1 MAILT
6 LLDIA
11 KRSGSD
17 REIGLIEDVVTFAP
31 EMGVLPVRPINGVS
45 FKTTLRTGYATAAF
59 RTVGNGVTPSK
70 SAYEQKLSECFF
82 IDSQLQVPEEMP
94 DSEDRTVGDVLV
106 DEATGA
112 VRGVG
117 ITLGAQ
123 LYYGTGTGGDVNG
136 FQGLNTFVGSAG
148 TISISAAGTG
158 ATTTSVYLLYLDLK
172 GIHFVA
178 GRTAAPSQG
187 GTVALPAGQPE
198 IIAPPFKMPEWTK
211 QQVQIGTAGKVAM
224 AYVSNFSGW
233 LGLAYG
239 SNYSAFR
246 CRNVVG
252 GSTVAAFTDS
262 LAAKLLSGVPLHIRN
277 SGRLKWF
284 MNRAAAFGLQASRT
298 VTSPAYASGGATGA
312 LLAAP
317 IPTECQGIP
326 IQLTDS
332 ILNTETAT

>member
-17 REIGLIEDVVTFAP
+17 REIGLIEDVTTFAP
-31 EMGVLPVRPINGVS
+31 EMGALPVRPINGVS
-45 FKTTLRTGYATAAF
+45 FKSTLRTSYPTAAF
-59 RTVGNGVTPSK
+59 RAVGGGVTPSK
-70 SAYEQKLSECFF
+70 SEYTQKLAECFF
-82 IDSQLQVPEEMP
+82 VDCQLQIPEELP
-94 DSEDRTVGDVLV
+94 DSEDRTVGDVLT
-106 DEATGA
+106 DEAVGA

-117 ITLGAQ
+117 ITLGSQ
-123 LYYGTGTGGDVNG
+123 LYYGTASDANG
-136 FQGLNTFVGSAG
+136 FQGLQTFVGSG
-148 TISISAAGTG
+148 STLTVSAAGTG
-158 ATTTSVYLLYLDLK
+158 ATTTSVYLLYLDPK

-178 GRTAAPSQG
+178 GRTAGARSAAN
-187 GTVALPAGQPE
+187 VALPSNEPE
-198 IIAPPFKMPEWTK
+198 IIAPPFRMPEWSK

-246 CRNVVG
+246 VRNVVG
-252 GSTVAAFTDS
+252 GSTTGAFTDS
-262 LAAKLLSGVPLHIRN
+262 LAAKLLSNVPLHIRN

-284 MNRAAAFGLQASRT
+284 MNPQAAFGLQASRT
-298 VTSPAYASGGATGA
+298 VTAPALQSGGATGA
-312 LLAAP
+312 IMAAP

-326 IQLTDS
+326 IQLTNS
-332 ILNTETAT
+332 ILNTETAS

>member
-1 MAILT
+1 MALLT

-17 REIGLIEDVVTFAP
+17 REIGLVEDVVTFAP
-31 EMGVLPVRPINGVS
+31 ELGAMAVRPINGVS
-45 FKTTLRTGYATAAF
+45 FKTTLRTAYPTAAF
-59 RTVGNGVTPSK
+59 RTVGNGVTPNK

-82 IDSQLQVPEEMP
+82 IDSQLQIPEEMP
-94 DSEDRTVGDVLV
+94 DAEDRTVGDVLV
-106 DEATGA
+106 DESVGA

-117 ITLGAQ
+117 ITIGSQ
-123 LYYGTGTGGDVNG
+123 LYYGTTADANG
-136 FQGLNTFVGSAG
+136 FQGLQTFVGSSS
-148 TISISAAGTG
+148 TLTLSAAGTG
-158 ATTTSVYLLYLDLK
+158 ATTTSVYLIYLDIK
-172 GIHFVA
+172 GCHFVA
-178 GRTAAPSQG
+178 GRTAGARAAG
-187 GTVALPAGQPE
+187 NVALPAGDPE
-198 IIAPPFKMPEWTK
+198 VIAPPFRMPEWKK

-233 LGLAYG
+233 IGLAYG

-252 GSTVAAFTDS
+252 GSTTAAFTDT
-262 LAAKLLSGVPLHIRN
+262 LAAKLLSKVPLHIRN

-284 MNRAAAFGLQASRT
+284 MNRGAAFGLQASRT
-298 VTSPAYASGGATGA
+298 VTSPAYGSGGATGA

-326 IQLTDS
+326 IQITDS
-332 ILNTETAT
+332 LLDNETAS